1 MNSNK
6 GIYRKHLENAPKVIR
21 EAVHELQTII
31 INLAMS
37 GELADVNDQ
46 FEENDELKFD
56 YEDFRNLADYNVQL
70 LYSLYD
76 FMEQKQ
82 AELINV
88 NVLKDEEDEDYPF

>member
-1 MNSNK
+1 MQSNK
-6 GIYRKHLENAPKVIR
+6 ETYRRYLEKASALIR
-21 EAVHELQTII
+21 ETVHELQTII

-46 FEENDELKFD
+46 FEENDEMKFD
-56 YEDFRNLADYNVQL
+56 YEDFRNLSDYNVQL

-76 FMEQKQ
+76 FMEQKR

-88 NVLKDEEDEDYPF
+88 NALKKEDEDYPF